1 MTSWDIYINFP
12 ECFFI
17 EYCAILVE
25 EGEGGREERRRGG
38 KEEGARPIIKNNILH
53 ILKRDICK

>member
-25 EGEGGREERRRGG
+25 EGEGGREGG
-38 KEEGARPIIKNNILH
+38 KEEGGKEEGRKGGGGTTNN
-53 ILKRDICK
+53 KK